1 MSNPPSSPF
10 RHGTTVEQEL
20 AYYKAQYE
28 QLEVELQEFQQSSRE
43 LEAEL
48 EKDVEASEKRER
60 KLKERV
66 ESLGFEVEEWKTKYK
81 QSKAEANAAQT
92 TLQKEIT
99 TMRETNRTL
108 QLKLRDIEVDNDDY
122 ERQARNTTS
131 SLEELESKYNV
142 AIERGVLLEEEMRAG
157 EQEREDLRIQ
167 TQRLRDELS
176 DLRIEA
182 DITREK
188 LRLSESG
195 SRRYRDLTPVRRP
208 SGLNARSP
216 TSSRTAA
223 SSPTVST
230 PPPVRSEISTLS
242 DTPTPPSPPL
252 SDASGNPVSKML
264 PPPKKNPLVQ
274 ESTSTPRASLNVNTL
289 KPARHSRGPSYATT
303 TTPSGK
309 RRTTLQ
315 SRPSVGSEGVPRSS
329 SLYQIKGLIGRMQK
343 IEERVHSVR
352 SKLPPPSANTP
363 RGAVT
368 PKGSPRIG
376 ALAGGSFMSNSVTV
390 RNRNKRTSNSTSSST
405 RQEDSNLPPPTPR
418 STSSSLHVKT
428 LSFGGQRPHPLE
440 RSSTSITS
448 TSTANRDS
456 SRPSSRANNV
466 GETGSFARPPSRTS
480 NVSYGQVQTS
490 VLPTRPRTS
499 MGGTFASSQRSRVHR
514 QSNSLSE
521 ARDTEEVAT
530 PTIKRTVTAIG
541 GSGIPTPGLKRQSGN
556 GFGNSVSGRRSSL
569 APSQQSQHSDKSSR
583 KLSDLGET
591 F

>member
-10 RHGTTVEQEL
+10 RHGTTVDQEL

-66 ESLGFEVEEWKTKYK
+66 ESLGFEVDEW
-81 QSKAEANAAQT
+81 KAEANAAQT
-92 TLQKEIT
+92 KLQKEIT
-99 TMRETNRTL
+99 TMRETTRTL

-142 AIERGVLLEEEMRAG
+142 AIERGVLMEEEMRAG

-208 SGLNARSP
+208 SALHARSP

-230 PPPVRSEISTLS
+230 PPPVRSTISTLS

-252 SDASGNPVSKML
+252 SDASGNPMSRML
-264 PPPKKNPLVQ
+264 PPPKKNPLVP
-274 ESTSTPRASLNVNTL
+274 EPTSTPRASLNANTSR
-289 KPARHSRGPSYATT
+289 PARHSRGPSAYATT
-303 TTPSGK
+303 TTPSTK

-315 SRPSVGSEGVPRSS
+315 SRPSVGSEGVPRSG

-343 IEERVHSVR
+343 IEERVQSVR
-352 SKLPPPSANTP
+352 SKLPPPNANTP
-363 RGAVT
+363 RAANT

-376 ALAGGSFMSNSVTV
+376 ALAGGSFMANSVTP
-390 RNRNKRTSNSTSSST
+390 STASHTKVDERKYT
-405 RQEDSNLPPPTPR
+405 RQAPVVWR
-418 STSSSLHVKT
+418 STT
-428 LSFGGQRPHPLE
+428 
-440 RSSTSITS
+440 TSIGKS
-448 TSTANRDS
+448 KYIYRI
-456 SRPSSRANNV
+456 NV
-466 GETGSFARPPSRTS
+466 
-480 NVSYGQVQTS
+480 
-490 VLPTRPRTS
+490 
-499 MGGTFASSQRSRVHR
+499 
-514 QSNSLSE
+514 
-521 ARDTEEVAT
+521 
-530 PTIKRTVTAIG
+530 
-541 GSGIPTPGLKRQSGN
+541 
-556 GFGNSVSGRRSSL
+556 
-569 APSQQSQHSDKSSR
+569 HSH
-583 KLSDLGET
+583 
-591 F
+591 

>member
-1 MSNPPSSPF
+1 
-10 RHGTTVEQEL
+10 
-20 AYYKAQYE
+20 
-28 QLEVELQEFQQSSRE
+28 
-43 LEAEL
+43 
-48 EKDVEASEKRER
+48 
-60 KLKERV
+60 
-66 ESLGFEVEEWKTKYK
+66 
-81 QSKAEANAAQT
+81 
-92 TLQKEIT
+92 
-99 TMRETNRTL
+99 MRETNRTL

-142 AIERGVLLEEEMRAG
+142 AIERGVLMEEEMRAG

-195 SRRYRDLTPVRRP
+195 ARRYRDLTPVRRP
-208 SGLNARSP
+208 SGLNTRSP

-252 SDASGNPVSKML
+252 SDASGNPMSKML

-274 ESTSTPRASLNVNTL
+274 ESTSTPRANLNVNTL

-376 ALAGGSFMSNSVTV
+376 ALTGGSFMSNSVTV

-405 RQEDSNLPPPTPR
+405 RQEDSHLPPPTPR

-448 TSTANRDS
+448 TSTVNRDL

-466 GETGSFARPPSRTS
+466 AETGSFARPPSRSS
-480 NVSYGQVQTS
+480 NGPYGQSQTT
-490 VLPTRPRTS
+490 VLPSRPRTS

-521 ARDTEEVAT
+521 ARDTEEIAT

-541 GSGIPTPGLKRQSGN
+541 GSGIPTPGLKRQSGG

>member
-1 MSNPPSSPF
+1 MEGANAALEPSS
-10 RHGTTVEQEL
+10 HAL
-20 AYYKAQYE
+20 ADCMVQ
-28 QLEVELQEFQQSSRE
+28 
-43 LEAEL
+43 
-48 EKDVEASEKRER
+48 
-60 KLKERV
+60 
-66 ESLGFEVEEWKTKYK
+66 TKYK
-81 QSKAEANAAQT
+81 QSKAEANSAQT
-92 TLQKEIT
+92 QLQKEIT
-99 TMRETNRTL
+99 IMRETNRTL

-142 AIERGVLLEEEMRAG
+142 AIERGVIMEEEMRAG

-208 SGLNARSP
+208 SALHARSP

-230 PPPVRSEISTLS
+230 PPPVRSEVSTLS

-252 SDASGNPVSKML
+252 SDASGNPMSKML
-264 PPPKKNPLVQ
+264 PPPKKNPLVSD
-274 ESTSTPRASLNVNTL
+274 STLTPRATLNVNTL
-289 KPARHSRGPSYATT
+289 RPARHSRGPSFATA

-352 SKLPPPSANTP
+352 SKLPPSNANTP
-363 RGAVT
+363 RAATT

-376 ALAGGSFMSNSVTV
+376 ALAGGSFMPNSVTV
-390 RNRNKRTSNSTSSST
+390 RNRNNRTSNSTSSST
-405 RQEDSNLPPPTPR
+405 RQEDNGLPPPTPR
-418 STSSSLHVKT
+418 STSTSIHVKH

-440 RSSTSITS
+440 RSSTSTS
-448 TSTANRDS
+448 TVTRET
-456 SRPSSRANNV
+456 SRPASRANNV
-466 GETGSFARPPSRTS
+466 GETGSFARPPSRSGTTP
-480 NVSYGQVQTS
+480 YGHSQTTT
-490 VLPTRPRTS
+490 LPSRPRTS
-499 MGGTFASSQRSRVHR
+499 MGGTFASSQRTRAHR
-514 QSNSLSE
+514 QSNSMSE
-521 ARDTEEVAT
+521 AREPEEVVT
-530 PTIKRTVTAIG
+530 PSIKRTVTTIG
-541 GSGIPTPGLKRQSGN
+541 GSGIPTPGLKRQSGG

-569 APSQQSQHSDKSSR
+569 APSHQSQQSYDGASDKSSR